1 VGLLSVLKIIIFS
14 ALETHKGP
22 PYIVN
27 EDFIV
32 VALETHKG
40 PPYIFYMTFAI
51 IISSLRDLRIY
62 FVF

>member
-22 PYIVN
+22 PYI
-27 EDFIV
+27 
-32 VALETHKG
+32 L
-40 PPYIFYMTFAI
+40 YMTFATI
-51 IISSLRDLRIY
+51 MTSLRDLRIF